1 MSGGAEFISSIVAE
15 VAAADTSGSA
25 VGHSHPLFVDGL
37 LLRSNPFARRPRKS
51 RSESLSC
58 VAESERM
65 WCAGQRAAYRCGE
78 RLAHGGQRLYPLLAL
93 L

>member
-1 MSGGAEFISSIVAE
+1 MSGGAEFIHSIVAE

-25 VGHSHPLFVDGL
+25 VGHNHPLLVDGL
-37 LLRSNPFARRPRKS
+37 LLRLNRLLVDPRKS

-58 VAESERM
+58 VTESERM

-78 RLAHGGQRLYPLLAL
+78 RLAHGRQRLNPLLAL